1 MSPYQ
6 SDNYVFVWYATW
18 QTSAEIAF
26 YSYILILFLSLILQN
41 EGLIF

>member
-1 MSPYQ
+1 MSPHQ

-18 QTSAEIAF
+18 QTYTDVAF
-26 YSYILILFLSLILQN
+26 YSYILILFLSLTLHT